1 MDTRHTGIIDH
12 ASADAFL
19 GRRAVRALPGRASRL
34 ERRGDDIAVLFHGT
48 AVVTYHPDGSVTL
61 DSGGWLTST
70 TKQRI
75 NAYTR
80 APVYSV
86 KGKWLVGVPGGGK
99 VPFRDGIRVD
109 VAGRTA
115 GKGRKA
121 ARGAALRAAIP
132 ARPEFK
138 PILRRLKIEAEAG
151 ARARGHALGRWLQLS
166 PRSMEATCKLCGRGV
181 TINARPAPNGID
193 IGGSAC
199 GLNCHMAKR
208 GGKGRAAGGGSVGIW
223 KPEAVGDQWYIV
235 NATTGGRVRIG
246 RVGGPRGLGRGIN
259 YRDRAVE
266 EANRRNGA
274 EYAWLPPGAPAGA
287 AGPTPKFKPG
297 QAVLA
302 HGRRA
307 RITSWGGGIT
317 RDDHAGTWR
326 YKVTFDDD
334 GTQRHVNQD
343 GIEAVGGGKGRRA
356 AGAFPPGYVV
366 TRPRDPRTNKILW
379 EVEAPNGECVV
390 DGEATRRDALAAAR
404 AHARDAGFIKP
415 RGAARARAGR
425 RGGKRRA
432 DVGGLAASILQLT
445 R

>member
-12 ASADAFL
+12 ASADAYL
-19 GRRAVRALPGRASRL
+19 GRRADRALPGRASRL

-109 VAGRTA
+109 AEGRTA

-121 ARGAALRAAIP
+121 KRDAALRAAIP

-138 PILRRLKIEAEAG
+138 PILRRLRVEAEAG
-151 ARARGHALGRWLQLS
+151 VRARGHELGRWFQLS

-199 GLNCHMAKR
+199 GLNCHMVSGGGKKRAPTFGLMVEPRPYQCTACGHKQTLSTNHTDNAFDFCHGCSWKVGAHPGIDVGGRRYRAFKYIGRGKLTPNPHAR
-208 GGKGRAAGGGSVGIW
+208 GGKARAAGGRQWWNVYLNGKLIDSMEYPASDDADDVKRSLVGHDGYD
-223 KPEAVGDQWYIV
+223 PGIV
-235 NATTGGRVRIG
+235 VR
-246 RVGGPRGLGRGIN
+246 
-259 YRDRAVE
+259 
-266 EANRRNGA
+266 
-274 EYAWLPPGAPAGA
+274 
-287 AGPTPKFKPG
+287 
-297 QAVLA
+297 
-302 HGRRA
+302 
-307 RITSWGGGIT
+307 
-317 RDDHAGTWR
+317 
-326 YKVTFDDD
+326 
-334 GTQRHVNQD
+334 RHVKPRKSREQR
-343 GIEAVGGGKGRRA
+343 ERA
-356 AGAFPPGYVV
+356 AQGRAWYKKMYASGPG
-366 TRPRDPRTNKILW
+366 
-379 EVEAPNGECVV
+379 
-390 DGEATRRDALAAAR
+390 
-404 AHARDAGFIKP
+404 
-415 RGAARARAGR
+415 
-425 RGGKRRA
+425 GGKRRA